1 MPKPESEPI
10 RSPMKEEAR
19 IRVGIEADPD
29 TLELDDGWFAKA
41 RLASE
46 AHPRIVE
53 RYRRR
58 RGKQRTPTKGPRTL
72 NRLDR
77 PLAIPPLLTKRISR
91 RESRTSTVTRN
102 MAATS
107 ESGATVVDGLSDDV
121 RIGWRRKLRQARG
134 AVQRNA
140 QGFLEVAS
148 VVESLAGWLQANL
161 FDAAPQGLWN
171 DAAAVQKTLFPGTAW
186 TDGGISSPDAL
197 YDALR
202 KHRNTRVHYG
212 ATARNAG
219 ARAMRLSLILEESLM
234 PQKKTAETFMTPD
247 PVTAE
252 PWYSVSEVRAKLLEG
267 GYSALPLW
275 HQGEWKLI
283 TDTNVMRYVR
293 QLDQANGSTFK
304 QGMNARLENVVNGAN
319 PKPRMGLETAR
330 SVHPDTQVDTESGQW
345 PEQGETVL
353 VVDGTDQ
360 RCLRGVLTAQDL
372 LV

>member
-1 MPKPESEPI
+1 
-10 RSPMKEEAR
+10 
-19 IRVGIEADPD
+19 
-29 TLELDDGWFAKA
+29 
-41 RLASE
+41 
-46 AHPRIVE
+46 
-53 RYRRR
+53 
-58 RGKQRTPTKGPRTL
+58 
-72 NRLDR
+72 
-77 PLAIPPLLTKRISR
+77 
-91 RESRTSTVTRN
+91 
-102 MAATS
+102 
-107 ESGATVVDGLSDDV
+107 
-121 RIGWRRKLRQARG
+121 
-134 AVQRNA
+134 
-140 QGFLEVAS
+140 
-148 VVESLAGWLQANL
+148 
-161 FDAAPQGLWN
+161 
-171 DAAAVQKTLFPGTAW
+171 
-186 TDGGISSPDAL
+186 
-197 YDALR
+197 
-202 KHRNTRVHYG
+202 
-212 ATARNAG
+212 
-219 ARAMRLSLILEESLM
+219 M

-293 QLDQANGSTFK
+293 QLDQANGRTFK

-353 VVDGTDQ
+353 VMDGTDQ

>member
-1 MPKPESEPI
+1 M
-10 RSPMKEEAR
+10 
-19 IRVGIEADPD
+19 
-29 TLELDDGWFAKA
+29 T
-41 RLASE
+41 
-46 AHPRIVE
+46 
-53 RYRRR
+53 
-58 RGKQRTPTKGPRTL
+58 
-72 NRLDR
+72 
-77 PLAIPPLLTKRISR
+77 
-91 RESRTSTVTRN
+91 TVTRN
-102 MAATS
+102 VATTS
-107 ESGATVVDGLSDDV
+107 ESGATVMDGLCDDV

-161 FDAAPQGLWN
+161 FDAAPDGLWK
-171 DAAAVQKTLFPGTAW
+171 DAAAIQETLFPGTAW
-186 TDGGISSPDAL
+186 TDGGTSSPDAL

-202 KHRNTRVHYG
+202 KHRNTRVHGG

-219 ARAMRLSLILEESLM
+219 ARAVRLSLMLEESLM

-275 HQGEWKLI
+275 HEDEWTLI

-293 QLDQANGSTFK
+293 QLDQNNYKEFK
-304 QGMNARLENVVNGAN
+304 KGMNAQLENVVNGIS

-330 SVHPDTQVDTESGQW
+330 SVHPDTQVDTEGWKW